1 VQRAASLSGDASLAQ
16 DAARRAD
23 GLRVAGMPRSLV
35 EGGEA
40 EAAPAIPE
48 GERAKPKPKWVG
60 ALAYA
65 AAVGS
70 IVAAV
75 IYRQDHPVM

>member
-1 VQRAASLSGDASLAQ
+1 
-16 DAARRAD
+16 
-23 GLRVAGMPRSLV
+23 MPRSLV

-40 EAAPAIPE
+40 EVAPVIPE
-48 GERAKPKPKWVG
+48 GERATPKPKWVG

-65 AAVGS
+65 TAVGS